1 MSWRFEVDRASMAIK
16 CWSKIMM
23 QSHKVHHFLD
33 FFRLREF
40 GTEEILDAIKEE
52 KEEKKRKL
60 VVDSCK
66 I

>member
-1 MSWRFEVDRASMAIK
+1 MWFEVRRGSAGMSIK

-23 QSHKVHHFLD
+23 QSHKVDHWN
-33 FFRLREF
+33 FRIR

-60 VVDSCK
+60 VICSCK